1 MEGYISM
8 NISAE
13 TDYAIRAMLYLSA
26 IHRNDPMMLATTEE
40 ISKNQA
46 IPHKF
51 LEAIL
56 RSLKKA
62 DLIEGHRG
70 NKGGFRLK
78 ISPNKISL
86 ADIIRVVD
94 GPLAAVKGERPES
107 VKFKESSKHLTEVWI
122 ALRVSM
128 RKTLE
133 GVTLAQIESGQLPTH
148 IKNAIA
154 QPEAWKRRN

>member
-1 MEGYISM
+1 M

-13 TDYAIRAMLYLSA
+13 TDYAIRAMLYLTTV
-26 IHRNDPMMLATTEE
+26 HRIDPKKLATTVE

-70 NKGGFRLK
+70 NKGGYRLK

-107 VKFKESSKHLTEVWI
+107 VKFKESAKHLTDVWI
-122 ALRVSM
+122 ALRVSL

-133 GVTLAQIESGQLPTH
+133 GVTLDQIESGQLPTR
-148 IKNAIA
+148 IKKATS
-154 QPEAWKRRN
+154 QPGAWTRRK

>member
-1 MEGYISM
+1 M

-13 TDYAIRAMLYLSA
+13 TDYAIRAMLYLSTV
-26 IHRNDPMMLATTEE
+26 HRVNPEQLATTEE

-70 NKGGFRLK
+70 NQGGYRLK

-86 ADIIRVVD
+86 ADIIRIVD

-133 GVTLAQIESGQLPTH
+133 GVTLAQIESGQLPAH

-154 QPEAWKRRN
+154 QPGAWKRRN

>member
-1 MEGYISM
+1 M

-13 TDYAIRAMLYLSA
+13 TDYAIRAMLYLSTV
-26 IHRNDPMMLATTEE
+26 HRIDPEKLATTEE

-56 RSLKKA
+56 RSLKRA

-70 NKGGFRLK
+70 NKGGYRLK

-107 VKFKESSKHLTEVWI
+107 VTFKESAKHLTDVWI
-122 ALRVSM
+122 ALRVSL

-133 GVTLAQIESGQLPTH
+133 GVTLDQIESGQLPTH
-148 IKNAIA
+148 IKKAIS
-154 QPEAWKRRN
+154 QPGAWTRRK